1 MNDDRNPSP
10 ENGDESPAAVESS
23 DKSKEPSE
31 SVRRKFQ
38 EECFDNTWAGSVAAG
53 MLYPFF
59 LSGGLV
65 VFQLIDAIAGLH
77 VCAML
82 VGVGMVVGA
91 ISGAV
96 GVFIVCEAN
105 QMLGHPLSGR
115 YAGITAGSLSGYMST
130 CWVCVAVLFQ
140 FSIFEFTLACLLGPV
155 LASTMSA
162 AGAYWV
168 MKRNV
173 TSDESS
179 ITPAHWRLSVSHLL
193 MAMLMFSLLLAVS
206 SPFGAVSVAV
216 ALCVSLSDGWC
227 STA

>member
-1 MNDDRNPSP
+1 ML
-10 ENGDESPAAVESS
+10 
-23 DKSKEPSE
+23 
-31 SVRRKFQ
+31 
-38 EECFDNTWAGSVAAG
+38 AG
-53 MLYPFF
+53 MLYPFCLCGLF
-59 LSGGLV
+59 CFLLIVGGLSGYRPDTSELIYGLSVFAMV
-65 VFQLIDAIAGLH
+65 VA
-77 VCAML
+77 
-82 VGVGMVVGA
+82 VGM
-91 ISGAV
+91 AV
-96 GVFIVCEAN
+96 STIASSIGILIVYAAN
-105 QMLGHPLSGR
+105 QMFGHPLRGR

-168 MKRNV
+168 MKQNV

-179 ITPAHWRLSVSHLL
+179 IPPTQWRLSVSHLL

-216 ALCVSLSDGWC
+216 ALCVVVGWLVC
-227 STA
+227 AVSGKFS

>member
-1 MNDDRNPSP
+1 
-10 ENGDESPAAVESS
+10 
-23 DKSKEPSE
+23 
-31 SVRRKFQ
+31 
-38 EECFDNTWAGSVAAG
+38 
-53 MLYPFF
+53 
-59 LSGGLV
+59 
-65 VFQLIDAIAGLH
+65 
-77 VCAML
+77 
-82 VGVGMVVGA
+82 
-91 ISGAV
+91 
-96 GVFIVCEAN
+96 
-105 QMLGHPLSGR
+105 
-115 YAGITAGSLSGYMST
+115 
-130 CWVCVAVLFQ
+130 
-140 FSIFEFTLACLLGPV
+140 
-155 LASTMSA
+155 MSA